1 MIIAELRN
9 ISKVSNIV
17 RIILKFFLILRSFG
31 QANPRRPHFLT
42 ASRYET
48 YTWIH
53 GVRTRGLSFCSEQ
66 WDCSHSLWV
75 FFSPIKSSSARSEKL
90 WEQWFLNC
98 SQEKSSQS
106 NGFRSDP
113 TKKFSEHF
121 FTERSDEFS
130 LNFTVWRPILEWID
144 LGSILTSKI
153 S

>member
-1 MIIAELRN
+1 MIF
-9 ISKVSNIV
+9 ISVWQCQYVNLLV
-17 RIILKFFLILRSFG
+17 RTWKKILKWSFLFS
-31 QANPRRPHFLT
+31 H
-42 ASRYET
+42 S
-48 YTWIH
+48 IH
-53 GVRTRGLSFCSEQ
+53 LIRGLSFCSEQ

-106 NGFRSDP
+106 NGFRSGP

-144 LGSILTSKI
+144 PGSILTSKI
-153 S
+153 SKLSPCTWPILKASILGY